1 MSVRCTD
8 RTLPEA
14 WLCFQLGWR
23 DRESPV
29 QTEKEEDRWVG
40 GEEVR
45 VVALAGGHPG
55 ADGWR
60 LEDTQTRR
68 EGNRVEKT
76 LQLTL
81 FQGRGHRTVGETTE
95 NNPGRE
101 KMRESERSILFSMIL

>member
-29 QTEKEEDRWVG
+29 QRKRRTGGWVEKRSMWLCWLEGIQVWMAGGWRIHRPKEKE
-40 GEEVR
+40 
-45 VVALAGGHPG
+45 
-55 ADGWR
+55 
-60 LEDTQTRR
+60 TI
-68 EGNRVEKT
+68 VEKT

-81 FQGRGHRTVGETTE
+81 FQGRGHRTVGETPK
-95 NNPGRE
+95 NNPGSE